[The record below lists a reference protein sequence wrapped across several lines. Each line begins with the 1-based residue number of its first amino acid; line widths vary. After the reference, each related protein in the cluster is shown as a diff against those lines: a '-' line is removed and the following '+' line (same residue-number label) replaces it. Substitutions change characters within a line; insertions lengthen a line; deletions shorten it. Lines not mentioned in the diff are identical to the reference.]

1 MKKSRIGKAIAALA
15 LAGFALTACGGNTG
29 SDEATTD
36 SAAAGGSE
44 VLSVVAAYSSAIEEP
59 WDGVIHEALQELA
72 DAGEITYKYIDK
84 IGYASGAFE
93 RTVRQIAEEDKPA
106 IIMGDSFGNEESA
119 RKVALD
125 YPDIAFVMGSGGGPA
140 EPNFSVFDNWIHE
153 PAYVSGVLAGSLTKT
168 NILGIVGGIPVPEV
182 NRIVNA
188 FIAGAQSVNPKIQA
202 KVNFINSWFD
212 PAAAKEAALSQISAG
227 ADILFAERAGV
238 IEAAAEKGL
247 LVFGNQMDQKAIAPE
262 FVVTSNVWNM
272 RPTVNYILDQVKAG
286 SYTAQDLKDF
296 SMVAKG
302 GATLAEINTGVTG
315 GVPADVV
322 AKAQAVMDSI
332 KSGVFRVDVNEG
344 IPAGSVTK

>member
-36 SAAAGGSE
+36 TAAAGGSE

-93 RTVRQIAEEDKPA
+93 RTLRQIAEEDKPA

-125 YPDIAFVMGSGGGPA
+125 YPGIAFVMGSGCGPA

>member
-1 MKKSRIGKAIAALA
+1 M
-15 LAGFALTACGGNTG
+15 
-29 SDEATTD
+29 
-36 SAAAGGSE
+36 
-44 VLSVVAAYSSAIEEP
+44 
-59 WDGVIHEALQELA
+59 IHEALQELA

-93 RTVRQIAEEDKPA
+93 RTLRQIAEEDKPA

-125 YPDIAFVMGSGGGPA
+125 YPGIAFVMGSGGGPA

>member
-1 MKKSRIGKAIAALA
+1 MKKSRIGRAFAAVTLA
-15 LAGFALTACGGNTG
+15 AFALTACGGNTG

-36 SAAAGGSE
+36 SAAAGDSE

-153 PAYVSGVLAGSLTKT
+153 PAYVSGILAGSLTKT

-188 FIAGAQSVNPKIQA
+188 FIAGAQSVNPNIQA
-202 KVNFINSWFD
+202 KVNFINTWFD

-272 RPTVNYILDQVKAG
+272 RPTVRYILDQVKAG
-286 SYTAQDLKDF
+286 SYTSQDLKDF

-302 GATLAEINTGVTG
+302 GATLAEINTAVTG
-315 GVPADVV
+315 GIPADVV
-322 AKAQAVMDSI
+322 AKATAAMDAI

>member
-1 MKKSRIGKAIAALA
+1 
-15 LAGFALTACGGNTG
+15 
-29 SDEATTD
+29 
-36 SAAAGGSE
+36 
-44 VLSVVAAYSSAIEEP
+44 
-59 WDGVIHEALQELA
+59 
-72 DAGEITYKYIDK
+72 
-84 IGYASGAFE
+84 
-93 RTVRQIAEEDKPA
+93 
-106 IIMGDSFGNEESA
+106 
-119 RKVALD
+119 
-125 YPDIAFVMGSGGGPA
+125 MGSGGGPA

-247 LVFGNQMDQKAIAPE
+247 LVFGNQMDQKAISPE

>member
-36 SAAAGGSE
+36 TAAGGSE